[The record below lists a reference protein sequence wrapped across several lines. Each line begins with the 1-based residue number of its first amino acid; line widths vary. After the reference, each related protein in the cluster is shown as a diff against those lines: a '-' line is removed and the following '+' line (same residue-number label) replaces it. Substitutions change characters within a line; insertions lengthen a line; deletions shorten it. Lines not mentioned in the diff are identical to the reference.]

1 MQNELRPAASRW
13 RMAFVI
19 AMFLVRL
26 LITIN
31 TQIVNY
37 FILYYIVNCNVAL
50 YIYIDKIFQTDTNSI
65 HFNRYLL
72 LASISGIV
80 FDIIKL
86 LLRTSLN
93 IIYGILEN
101 IEFLNKSTYSLIII
115 DRKRLFVLLVHAYV
129 PISGYL
135 YMHMYQ

>member
-101 IEFLNKSTYSLIII
+101 IEFLNKSTYIQFNYY
-115 DRKRLFVLLVHAYV
+115 R
-129 PISGYL
+129 
-135 YMHMYQ
+135 